1 MRQYPLARPSGQRAR
16 SAEGWPLEEFA
27 ARARLH
33 PQLVRRFVALGLL
46 VPQTDTSGGMWFS
59 AAQLARVGRIQRLR
73 AGLGLNYAAV
83 GVVLDLLARIEELE
97 AALRTRPTFRSD
109 GPWT

>member
-1 MRQYPLARPSGQRAR
+1 M
-16 SAEGWPLEEFA
+16 
-27 ARARLH
+27 
-33 PQLVRRFVALGLL
+33 RRFVALGLL
-46 VPQTDTSGGMWFS
+46 VPQTDASGRMWFPPT
-59 AAQLARVGRIQRLR
+59 QLARVGRIQRLR

-97 AALRTRPTFRSD
+97 AALRSRSTIRSD

>member
-1 MRQYPLARPSGQRAR
+1 M
-16 SAEGWPLEEFA
+16 EEFA
-27 ARARLH
+27 ARSRLH

-46 VPQTDTSGGMWFS
+46 VPHTDASGGMRFPP
-59 AAQLARVGRIQRLR
+59 AQLARVGRIQRLR

-97 AALRTRPTFRSD
+97 TALRTHPTIRSD
-109 GPWT
+109 GTWT